1 MAYTAMTVADQTT
14 LAHIIRQ
21 VGAAPWV
28 PFDATAA
35 EQLATIAVNVGYVP
49 TTGDF
54 MAKVK
59 LAPTATLLE
68 LIVYAA
74 GNVTLEAGFDWSP
87 FYT

>member
-1 MAYTAMTVADQTT
+1 MAYTQMSVADQTT
-14 LAHIIRQ
+14 FARIIRQ

-35 EQLATIAVNVGYVP
+35 EQLAQIAVNVGYVA

-54 MAKVK
+54 MLKIK
-59 LAPTATLLE
+59 DKPTAVLLE

-74 GNVTLEAGFDWSP
+74 GNVTLEPGFDWSP
-87 FYT
+87 FYS